1 VLYLFVP
8 ITLVSTP
15 IGQLVSEDVP
25 TNIVQAVAGV
35 LVTFVAC
42 WEMYSKR
49 NWFLSLLS
57 PCDKKTKDEGGGQ
70 TGADDSADHTAER
83 GEAAGVEEVGDESND
98 KKEEI
103 LTREVGLVDADL
115 DEATTTVA
123 GTTNVGNNEEP
134 SQKELAAAAATSTLP
149 KPTISSVYTSLAI
162 EPNNNIDASTAESK
176 AARQEDE
183 ERLKIGINKPTFI
196 TLLAGGKFIHSLK
209 TLAFLSCVPCSQSAA
224 FVSLF

>member
-1 VLYLFVP
+1 
-8 ITLVSTP
+8 
-15 IGQLVSEDVP
+15 
-25 TNIVQAVAGV
+25 
-35 LVTFVAC
+35 
-42 WEMYSKR
+42 MYSKR

-57 PCDKKTKDEGGGQ
+57 PCDKKKKDEGDGQ
-70 TGADDSADHTAER
+70 TGAANSADHTAER
-83 GEAAGVEEVGDESND
+83 GEAGVEEVGDESND

-103 LTREVGLVDADL
+103 LTREVGVVDADL

-123 GTTNVGNNEEP
+123 DTTNVGNNEEP
-134 SQKELAAAAATSTLP
+134 SQKELAATSTSTLP

-196 TLLAGGKFIHSLK
+196 TLLAG
-209 TLAFLSCVPCSQSAA
+209 
-224 FVSLF
+224 